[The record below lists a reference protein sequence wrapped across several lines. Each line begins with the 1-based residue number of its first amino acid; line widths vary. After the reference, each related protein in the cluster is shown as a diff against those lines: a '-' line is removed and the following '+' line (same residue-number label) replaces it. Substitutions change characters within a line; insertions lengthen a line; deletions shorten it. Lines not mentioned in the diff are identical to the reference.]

1 MGKIAGKIFLTS
13 QKHHSNQSPAAS
25 SRCLHWTGIIYGEQ
39 RKVNKQQQTALNM
52 ARFIKSQS
60 LTLLEKLDALDA
72 DEQAAMC
79 ERLHEL
85 AEELQNSIQIR
96 FETPKSS

>member
-1 MGKIAGKIFLTS
+1 M
-13 QKHHSNQSPAAS
+13 
-25 SRCLHWTGIIYGEQ
+25 
-39 RKVNKQQQTALNM
+39 NKQQQTALNM

-60 LTLLEKLDALDA
+60 LTLLEKLDALDALDA

-96 FETPKSS
+96 FEAESETGT

>member
-1 MGKIAGKIFLTS
+1 M
-13 QKHHSNQSPAAS
+13 
-25 SRCLHWTGIIYGEQ
+25 
-39 RKVNKQQQTALNM
+39 NKQQQTALNM

-72 DEQAAMC
+72 DEQATMC

-85 AEELQNSIQIR
+85 AEKLQNSIQTR
-96 FETPKSS
+96 FEVENSTER

>member
-1 MGKIAGKIFLTS
+1 M
-13 QKHHSNQSPAAS
+13 
-25 SRCLHWTGIIYGEQ
+25 
-39 RKVNKQQQTALNM
+39 NKQQQAALNM

-72 DEQAAMC
+72 DEQATMC

-85 AEELQNSIQIR
+85 AEELCNSIQTH
-96 FETPKSS
+96 FEAQYDTEQP

>member
-1 MGKIAGKIFLTS
+1 M
-13 QKHHSNQSPAAS
+13 
-25 SRCLHWTGIIYGEQ
+25 
-39 RKVNKQQQTALNM
+39 NKQQQTALNM

-79 ERLHEL
+79 ERRKRL
-85 AEELQNSIQIR
+85 ARTVLIFTEKSDQLSRATDRVPGFAGQSWICSI
-96 FETPKSS
+96 T

>member
-1 MGKIAGKIFLTS
+1 M
-13 QKHHSNQSPAAS
+13 
-25 SRCLHWTGIIYGEQ
+25 
-39 RKVNKQQQTALNM
+39 NKQQQTALNM

-60 LTLLEKLDALDA
+60 LCQLLEKLDALDA

-85 AEELQNSIQIR
+85 AEELQNSIQVR
-96 FETPKSS
+96 FETESETGT